1 MQRAVGLV
9 AKNRGILSV
18 WGFHHIFSIVI
29 SSVALGLPLSL
40 SPSLFNSFCRR
51 HQTDLWIIFM
61 GFIRISWACANF
73 ENAGMAQG

>member
-1 MQRAVGLV
+1 MRAVGLV
-9 AKNRGILSV
+9 AKGILSV
-18 WGFHHIFSIVI
+18 WGFHHRFSIVL
-29 SSVALGLPLSL
+29 SSVALGLPRSL

-51 HQTDLWIIFM
+51 HQTVLWIIFM